1 MLQEARQ
8 PVQKRAGRK
17 DRRRVRGDE
26 PFSSQTPNGCLG
38 PSPHLQGRSTKGGN
52 LRREQDVGGADVF
65 VGIDVSKK
73 TLDVAVRPGEQ
84 LWSVSNDEAG
94 IAELCERLTALQ
106 PECIVLEATGGLE
119 LPAAT
124 ALAVAKLPV
133 AVVNPRQVHHLGK
146 MLNMLA
152 KTDALDARLIARF
165 AELMKPE
172 PRPIPDA
179 EAQRF
184 SDLLSRRSQVVEM
197 IAAEKNRLS
206 VVPTKTVK
214 ERITYHLHFLKDELK
229 SIEKDLDKQIRASPV
244 WREKDDLL
252 QSVPGIGPAM
262 SRTIIAELPELGTV
276 NAKQVAALVGVAPFN
291 RDSGQM
297 KGRRSI
303 HGGRKQVRKVLYMAT
318 VAAIRCNPVLKR
330 FYATLKASGK
340 PSLVALTACM
350 RKLIVILNA
359 MMRDNR
365 PWTAKTT

>member
-1 MLQEARQ
+1 M
-8 PVQKRAGRK
+8 
-17 DRRRVRGDE
+17 
-26 PFSSQTPNGCLG
+26 
-38 PSPHLQGRSTKGGN
+38 
-52 LRREQDVGGADVF
+52 F

-73 TLDVAVRPGEQ
+73 RLDVAVRPEEQ

-94 IAELCERLTALQ
+94 VAELCERLKALQ
-106 PECIVLEATGGLE
+106 PQCIVLEATGGLE

-133 AVVNPRQVHHLGK
+133 AVVNPRQVRDLAK
-146 MLNMLA
+146 AMNVLA
-152 KTDALDARLIARF
+152 KTDAIDARVIARF

-172 PRPIPDA
+172 PRPLPDA

-197 IAAEKNRLS
+197 IAAEKNRLA
-206 VVPTKTVK
+206 VVPTKAVK
-214 ERITYHLHFLKDELK
+214 QRITYHLHFLKEELK
-229 SIEKDLDKQIRASPV
+229 SIETDLDEQIRASPL

-252 QSVPGIGPAM
+252 QSMPGIGPTM

-276 NAKQVAALVGVAPFN
+276 NGKQAAALVGVAPFN

-297 KGRRSI
+297 RGRRSI
-303 HGGRKQVRKVLYMAT
+303 YGGRKQIRKVLYMAT

-330 FYATLKASGK
+330 FYASLKTAGK
-340 PSLVALTACM
+340 PSLVAITACM

-365 PWTAKTT
+365 PWTPEAA